1 MQHIYTSQQVILAF
15 FTDTQTMLYP
25 ILAILAGFALL
36 VWSSDIFVDGSAAI
50 ARLLGVSPLVIGIT
64 IVGFGT
70 SAPEMLISTF
80 AALDGA
86 PQLAIGNAI
95 GSNIANIA
103 LVLGVTTIM
112 CAVRI
117 ESRLLK
123 LELPIL
129 LGAMVFGYIMISDGF
144 ITALDAIL
152 LFVVLIAILSWLVR
166 DAMSKRGGKEDAL
179 AAQVRDEIEEEHL
192 GMGKA
197 IAYFTAGLAILL
209 ASSKMLVWGATIVAT
224 HFGVSELVIG
234 LTIVAIGTSLPEL
247 AASISSARKGEADI
261 AIGNV
266 IGSNLFNILAVMAIP
281 GLIAK
286 TTVPQDALSRDYPIM
301 LVLTIIMVLLAFR
314 FGREQASI
322 GRLAGIGFFTAFIA
336 YQVMLFAG
344 VR

>member
-1 MQHIYTSQQVILAF
+1 
-15 FTDTQTMLYP
+15 MLYP
-25 ILAILAGFALL
+25 LLAILAGFALL
-36 VWSSDIFVDGSAAI
+36 IWSSDIFVDGASAI

-70 SAPEMLISTF
+70 SAPEMLISTI
-80 AALDGA
+80 ASLDGA
-86 PQLAIGNAI
+86 PELAIGNAI

-103 LVLGVTTIM
+103 LVLGATTLF
-112 CAVRI
+112 CAVTI

-129 LGAMVFGYIMISDGF
+129 LGAMVLGYVMIADGV
-144 ITALDAIL
+144 ITALDSIL
-152 LFVVLIAILSWLVR
+152 LFITLIAILSWLVR
-166 DAMSKRGGKEDAL
+166 DAMSKRTGKEDPL
-179 AAQVRDEIEEEHL
+179 SAQVTDELDDHQMS
-192 GMGKA
+192 MGKA
-197 IAYFTAGLAILL
+197 IGFFMLGLAVLL
-209 ASSKMLVWGATIVAT
+209 ASSKLLVWGATIVAT

-281 GLIAK
+281 GLISR
-286 TTVPQDALSRDYPIM
+286 TTVPPDVLSRDYPVM
-301 LVLTIIMVLLAFR
+301 LVLTIVMFLLAFN
-314 FGREQASI
+314 FGREKASI
-322 GRLAGIGFFTAFIA
+322 GRRAGIGFLCAFIA
-336 YQVMLFAG
+336 YQAMLFMG